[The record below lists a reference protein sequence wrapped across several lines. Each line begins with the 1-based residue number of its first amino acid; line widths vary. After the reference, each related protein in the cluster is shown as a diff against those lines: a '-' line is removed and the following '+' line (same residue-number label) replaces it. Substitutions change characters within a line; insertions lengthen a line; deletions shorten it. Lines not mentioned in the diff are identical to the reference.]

1 MKGRGFH
8 YILSGMNAQ
17 RILNAADRIGY
28 AK

>member
-8 YILSGMNAQ
+8 YILSGTKAQ
-17 RILNAADRIGY
+17 RILNAADCIGD